1 MTLDI
6 ELADAVAAVRNELL
20 KAQRLGTGQELL
32 FEVGPIEMT
41 FEVELRADAKA
52 GGKFKVW
59 ALSAEAGGSVS
70 RGRTHRISFTLT
82 PRQAGRADFLI
93 SSEGGGTRPPEDL
106 DGYYEG

>member
-1 MTLDI
+1 MDI
-6 ELADAVAAVRNELL
+6 ELAEAVAAVRNELL

-32 FEVGPIEMT
+32 FEVGPIEMA

-59 ALSAEAGGSVS
+59 ALSAEAAGSVS

-82 PRQAGRADFLI
+82 PRQADRTDLLI
-93 SSEGGGTRPPEDL
+93 SGAGDGADEPEDL
-106 DGYYEG
+106 TGHYEN